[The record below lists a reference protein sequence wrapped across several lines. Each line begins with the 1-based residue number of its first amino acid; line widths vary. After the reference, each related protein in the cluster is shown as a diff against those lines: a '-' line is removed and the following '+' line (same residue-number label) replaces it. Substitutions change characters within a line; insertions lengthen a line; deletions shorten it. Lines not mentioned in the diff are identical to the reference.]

1 MANYLLKS
9 HLRKHREAHTEG
21 MQWTPLLYRME
32 PFSETANETIT
43 EPDGLK
49 KQKEVHTNG
58 LKKKKEVHTGEKPL
72 HCAQCTKS
80 SAEDILLKRQ
90 IKVQADEIDF
100 SCDQSIRSFAED
112 GLLRGHR
119 EAHAGERKSS
129 CNQCGRPC
137 LEQDS
142 LE

>member
-1 MANYLLKS
+1 M
-9 HLRKHREAHTEG
+9 
-21 MQWTPLLYRME
+21 
-32 PFSETANETIT
+32 
-43 EPDGLK
+43 
-49 KQKEVHTNG
+49 
-58 LKKKKEVHTGEKPL
+58 
-72 HCAQCTKS
+72 
-80 SAEDILLKRQ
+80 
-90 IKVQADEIDF
+90 QADEIDF

-142 LE
+142 LEKYMRMHVEVGKHKIIHAEEKQLACDRCTKSFLKKRV